1 MSDID
6 ECEAIDNA
14 ASFDQW
20 QEMRALRVERD
31 AAVAR
36 ADLAEFKLRRFIPAA
51 SGRKCGS
58 IPPCAN
64 CCRDSS
70 GAKCTTPRKAQEAK
84 AAEVETWAA
93 LYSRAKAAEAKLA
106 ALSLAC
112 AHCGPESAG
121 PATDEPMACATCYG
135 DLVLTDA
142 AGAAILGR
150 LYDETIGLGA
160 PSLMSLSPECARP
173 TGEVCIYTLAM
184 ALRGARDGSSGPLQ
198 DDTGALYRAYLTA
211 RLERWG
217 ESRSK
222 SEGLFREFIA
232 ACLDESTP

>member
-1 MSDID
+1 MIDRSKLEARLDAALVRAKAARSDGQRA
-6 ECEAIDNA
+6 ENEALDLMVQIGTFA
-14 ASFDQW
+14 EA
-20 QEMRALRVERD
+20 ERD

-36 ADLAEFKLRRFIPAA
+36 AEAAEFKLRRFLPT
-51 SGRKCGS
+51 GGDRKCGS

-121 PATDEPMACATCYG
+121 PATDSPMACATCYG
-135 DLVLTDA
+135 DLILTDA
-142 AGAAILGR
+142 AGAAVLR
-150 LYDETIGLGA
+150 RRYDEAVAEGQ
-160 PSLMSLSPECARP
+160 
-173 TGEVCIYTLAM
+173 GE
-184 ALRGARDGSSGPLQ
+184 G
-198 DDTGALYRAYLTA
+198 
-211 RLERWG
+211 
-217 ESRSK
+217 
-222 SEGLFREFIA
+222 
-232 ACLDESTP
+232 